1 MNTPPEQR
9 ILLQRTATPLGSKG
23 WSLNPAV
30 TRLFAMT
37 EHITKSP
44 NAIANSRPD
53 AIEVLLR
60 TTVVIR
66 DDRVPEHATVRE
78 KYRGHLCNQ
87 TKIYRRPDIIYFR
100 HRLVAVTLSEQKKLD
115 LKAGL

>member
-1 MNTPPEQR
+1 MSTPPEQ
-9 ILLQRTATPLGSKG
+9 IKLLHRTATPLGNNC
-23 WSLNPAV
+23 WSLTPAV

-66 DDRVPEHATVRE
+66 DDRVPEETSVRE